1 MPNMYDLLSQFQ
13 QAGPEF
19 INNYCVING
28 AIFALD
34 EIEKIGYD
42 EFGLRAKFNMP
53 MKLYKYFPNVAK
65 EEKTE
70 NGNTT
75 QINYSLQALKSNC
88 VYLNSPDQFDDPYDS
103 DIYVP
108 WEEYSFLRLK
118 QYANWG
124 GCDANAITRVED
136 AGYALSQKMYSALT
150 NGKDIESIFSTDERQ
165 DGEKLSISLFCLRV
179 KNELGSKHD
188 WHESIAQALRIEYSE
203 FVKSIQRMFRV
214 SCFATTPFSQLM
226 WGGAY
231 ADCHR
236 GFCIEY
242 TVDPNNPQY
251 KDVYYNLFP
260 VVYCKTRKKVTENMM
275 CVQDAILS
283 KEELWDIYFHGALR
297 KSFDWAYQN
306 EWRLLLPGNHKD
318 AGFTKKFFPITKV
331 YLGNRMPSEKRKE
344 VIEICH
350 EKNIP
355 YIGVTRAGNRFEM
368 QECNTLCENCP
379 QYIMEK

>member
-1 MPNMYDLLSQFQ
+1 MPNMHDLFTQFQ

-19 INNYCVING
+19 INNYCMING

-34 EIEKIGYD
+34 EIEQMGYD
-42 EFGLRAKFNMP
+42 EFGLRAKLNMP
-53 MKLYKYFPNVAK
+53 MKLYKYFPNIAK

-70 NGNTT
+70 DGNTT
-75 QINYSLQALKSNC
+75 HINYSLQSLKSNC
-88 VYLNSPDQFDDPYDS
+88 VYLNSPDQFDDAYDS

-118 QYANWG
+118 QYAYWG
-124 GCDANAITRVED
+124 GCDANACTRIED

-150 NGKDIESIFSTDERQ
+150 IGKDIESIFSLKEHPE
-165 DGEKLSISLFCLRV
+165 GEKLSISLFCQRV
-179 KNELGSKHD
+179 KSELVLKKDWNEA
-188 WHESIAQALRIEYSE
+188 IAQALRIEYSD

-242 TVDPNNPQY
+242 TVDSNDPQY

-260 VVYCKTRKKVTENMM
+260 VVYCKTRKKVTGNMM
-275 CVQDAILS
+275 SIQDANIS
-283 KEELWDIYFHGALR
+283 QEGLWDIYFHGALR

-306 EWRLLLPGNHKD
+306 EWRLLLPGGYKTP
-318 AGFTKKFFPITKV
+318 GFTKEFFPITKV
-331 YLGNRMPSEKRKE
+331 YLGNRMSPDKRKE

-350 EKNIP
+350 DKNIP
-355 YIGVTRAGNRFEM
+355 YIGVTRAGDRFEM
-368 QECNTLCENCP
+368 QECAILCEECP
-379 QYIMEK
+379 QFSKLK